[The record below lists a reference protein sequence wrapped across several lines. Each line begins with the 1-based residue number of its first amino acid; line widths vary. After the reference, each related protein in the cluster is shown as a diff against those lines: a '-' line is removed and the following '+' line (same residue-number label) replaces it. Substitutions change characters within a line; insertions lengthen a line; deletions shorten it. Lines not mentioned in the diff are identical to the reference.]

1 MASKKASKSSTKG
14 KDAGKSLLSSKNGKK
29 PDSGSSSSSST
40 SFFTWFIVLA
50 LLGVWTSVAV
60 VYFDLVDYQG
70 VLDKAKGIQINLS
83 ETLQGKLAAY
93 DTDGDGDFDVE
104 DAKVLLDD
112 KPAEGPCR
120 GVNKE
125 SPSPRDV
132 GLKLREALKQQLAII
147 HERVEAKKM
156 AKLALAEVRQ
166 LLAKEEEEKELD
178 LGRKEIT
185 ARVKERVAS
194 RLKEEEEK
202 MEKEEMEKALEKVQK
217 EKAKQKEEKEE
228 ETKDKEGEKKS
239 KKREEKVLGNEGKNE
254 EKVKL
259 TLKEKWKKIRA
270 EKSVKGGKK

>member
-1 MASKKASKSSTKG
+1 MGDPANLVESITPPVVTAIPAG
-14 KDAGKSLLSSKNGKK
+14 EMQDAGKSLLSSKNGKK
-29 PDSGSSSSSST
+29 PDSGSSSSSSS

-70 VLDKAKGIQINLS
+70 VL
-83 ETLQGKLAAY
+83 GKLAAY

>member
-1 MASKKASKSSTKG
+1 M
-14 KDAGKSLLSSKNGKK
+14 
-29 PDSGSSSSSST
+29 
-40 SFFTWFIVLA
+40 
-50 LLGVWTSVAV
+50 
-60 VYFDLVDYQG
+60 
-70 VLDKAKGIQINLS
+70 
-83 ETLQGKLAAY
+83 
-93 DTDGDGDFDVE
+93 
-104 DAKVLLDD
+104 VLLLILPLIGAAPNSVVDGSV
-112 KPAEGPCR
+112 P
-120 GVNKE
+120 E

-132 GLKLREALKQQLAII
+132 GLKLREALKQQLVII

-217 EKAKQKEEKEE
+217 EKAEEKEE
-228 ETKDKEGEKKS
+228 ETKDKGREKKS
-239 KKREEKVLGNEGKNE
+239 KKRREKVLGNED
-254 EKVKL
+254 KVKL